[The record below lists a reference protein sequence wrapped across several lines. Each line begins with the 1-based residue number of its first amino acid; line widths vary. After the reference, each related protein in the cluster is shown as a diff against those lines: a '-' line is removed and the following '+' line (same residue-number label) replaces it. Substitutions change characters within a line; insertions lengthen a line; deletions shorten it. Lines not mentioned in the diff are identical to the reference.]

1 MPFVVVKSSVHI
13 GRLRATDSI
22 FTAAVP
28 DVYPAILQSVS
39 IDESV
44 QIGRPRMPAKQAI
57 ATFEFIDSRA
67 AYEQRRILADDYVVI
82 QDSENGAASVIR
94 FRGRAYRPNV
104 TDLDAGRI
112 RIEVKAIGLWQRL
125 IELPDVSVDAIR
137 DANGKQ
143 AVDSILDAAG
153 WPTAFRDIPTPI
165 NGANAEYGEWSFEGK
180 PAAGIATALA
190 GINPRSRYWIDATG
204 VLRVTWIPANIK
216 QYGLADTRKGIR
228 FKETDLHVINQV
240 LVPSID
246 VSRVTTTRWTST
258 VAYDLTDDDD
268 TVIYQATLQGGSD
281 NATLAF
287 RLRQLNGTY
296 FPAHADVT
304 ATLTTSYIRGTDSLY
319 NVVLTARSISGDYTT
334 AVNFFQLRDTV
345 VTFAQSANPPAV
357 HNLRNVA
364 ASEPRTYELP
374 PLAYADADV
383 TETLGRKL
391 SVCLGP
397 SV

>member
-1 MPFVVVKSSVHI
+1 MPFVVVKSSIHI

-28 DVYPAILQSVS
+28 DEYPAILLSVNVE
-39 IDESV
+39 ESV
-44 QIGRPRMPAKQAI
+44 QIGRPRMPSKEAV

-94 FRGRAYRPNV
+94 FRGRAYRPDIA
-104 TDLDAGRI
+104 DLDSGRVQI
-112 RIEVKAIGLWQRL
+112 RVKAIGIWQRL
-125 IELPDVSVDAIR
+125 IELPEVSVDSIQ

-153 WPTAFRDIPTPI
+153 WPTAFRNVPTPI
-165 NGANAEYGEWSFEGK
+165 NGANAEYAEWSYEGK
-180 PAAGIATALA
+180 PAAGVATALA

-246 VSRVTTTRWTST
+246 VSRVTTTRFTSA
-258 VAYDLTDDDD
+258 VAVDLTE
-268 TVIYQATLQGGSD
+268 
-281 NATLAF
+281 
-287 RLRQLNGTY
+287 R
-296 FPAHADVT
+296 
-304 ATLTTSYIRGTDSLY
+304 
-319 NVVLTARSISGDYTT
+319 
-334 AVNFFQLRDTV
+334 
-345 VTFAQSANPPAV
+345 
-357 HNLRNVA
+357 
-364 ASEPRTYELP
+364 
-374 PLAYADADV
+374 
-383 TETLGRKL
+383 
-391 SVCLGP
+391 
-397 SV
+397 